1 MKRILALALCCLM
14 CAALLPVA
22 LADGEGWYLVDSTSP
37 DGYCYLYSAPSD
49 RSAKSYNKGR
59 HDNGELVYVLD
70 YSGGQDGS
78 YSYCHVRTM
87 DGETGYMHDY
97 ALTRYTGISAEARAD
112 GEGWYIVS
120 STSPNGYCYLYSAPS
135 DRDEKGCNLGRH
147 DNGERVYVLAYYG
160 GQDGKYNYCRVR
172 TESGETGYMHDY
184 ALVRAVEDESAGTG
198 AGWYRVTSFSPEGY
212 CYLYSAPSDRAE
224 KSVNLGRHD
233 NGDLVYVLDYYGGQ
247 DGSYNYCRVRTLD
260 GEIGYM
266 HDYALMDY
274 QLYLKQ
280 FY

>member
-70 YSGGQDGS
+70 YSGGQDGR

-112 GEGWYIVS
+112 GEGWYTVS

-147 DNGERVYVLAYYG
+147 DNGERVYVL
-160 GQDGKYNYCRVR
+160 
-172 TESGETGYMHDY
+172 
-184 ALVRAVEDESAGTG
+184 
-198 AGWYRVTSFSPEGY
+198 
-212 CYLYSAPSDRAE
+212 
-224 KSVNLGRHD
+224 
-233 NGDLVYVLDYYGGQ
+233 DYYGGQ
-247 DGSYNYCRVRTLD
+247 PMLCNFLYSRACRISPGSSGDVLPAHCGMAPQVHLRGMLGTKYPAVCHKAPKTAWAWGSKKETARFSAHGSFFHSL
-260 GEIGYM
+260 IPP
-266 HDYALMDY
+266 
-274 QLYLKQ
+274 
-280 FY
+280 